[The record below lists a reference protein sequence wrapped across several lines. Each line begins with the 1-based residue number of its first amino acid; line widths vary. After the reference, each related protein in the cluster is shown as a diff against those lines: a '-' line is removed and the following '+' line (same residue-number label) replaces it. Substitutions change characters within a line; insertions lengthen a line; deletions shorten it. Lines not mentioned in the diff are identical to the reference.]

1 MRKSSRP
8 EGSTEADPSLHVF
21 GTQGESR
28 PTVRI
33 LSSSSLVAV
42 VALSLIAGSVAACA
56 PEDEEE
62 VAESSDAVK
71 KGKGKGKGDG
81 SGDNQKLQR
90 FDVIQHNIGGGA
102 ENDPGEKGIAY
113 TFSQIDEQNPDV
125 VMLEEV
131 CASQYEAFKAR
142 YPSWNVLFA
151 PMRASHPGC
160 ANAEAKGQVL
170 ASPRPMVETIR
181 EDLGD
186 VDPQGDKHFTLL
198 CGSVSMPDTARKVL
212 SCVTHLRAQGNDAAA
227 AEAARGRQ
235 VRRVNQLLN
244 DHVKDGKAVVLA
256 GDFNAGPEKDTLDP
270 LYRLTRNG
278 GDNGGLFDEGDQTDP
293 NRVKNAKPEVKC
305 GADACRSGEPT
316 MAEGYAKLDFAFF
329 SHNRV
334 GGELKANPLS
344 SGGSGHRLYKASAQL
359 KL

>member
-1 MRKSSRP
+1 MRKLSRP
-8 EGSTEADPSLHVF
+8 EGTEAPGNRVQDL
-21 GTQGESR
+21 GTQGESGKAMR
-28 PTVRI
+28 FAAFAG
-33 LSSSSLVAV
+33 LL
-42 VALSLIAGSVAACA
+42 ALSLVPALVGCA
-56 PEDEEE
+56 PDDEED
-62 VAESSDAVK
+62 VAESSDAMK
-71 KGKGKGKGDG
+71 KNKNKNKGKDDDK
-81 SGDNQKLQR
+81 KLQR

-113 TFSQIDEQNPDV
+113 TFSKIDAQNPDA

-142 YPSWNVLFA
+142 YPKWNVLFA

-160 ANAEAKGQVL
+160 ANAEAKGQLL

-198 CGSVSMPDTARKVL
+198 CGAVSMPDTARKVL
-212 SCVTHLRAQGNDAAA
+212 SCVTHLRAQGNDPAA

-235 VRRVNQLLN
+235 VKRVNQLLN
-244 DHVKDGKAVVLA
+244 DHVKGGQAVVLA
-256 GDFNAGPEKDTLDP
+256 GDFNAGPQKDTLDP

-278 GDNGGLFDEGDQTDP
+278 GANGGLFDEADQTDP
-293 NRVKNAKPEVKC
+293 NRVKYAKDEVSC
-305 GADACRSGEPT
+305 GQDACRSGEPT
-316 MAEGYAKLDFAFF
+316 MAEGYAKLDFVFF

-334 GGELKANPLS
+334 GGALAGNPLS
-344 SGGSGHRLYKASAQL
+344 SGGSGHRLYTAWGEL
-359 KL
+359 NL

>member
-1 MRKSSRP
+1 MRWP
-8 EGSTEADPSLHVF
+8 ALF
-21 GTQGESR
+21 A
-28 PTVRI
+28 
-33 LSSSSLVAV
+33 L
-42 VALSLIAGSVAACA
+42 VALSLSACA
-56 PEDEEE
+56 VEEGED

-71 KGKGKGKGDG
+71 GKDK
-81 SGDNQKLQR
+81 KLQR

-102 ENDPGEKGIAY
+102 ENDPGAKGIAY

-142 YPSWNVLFA
+142 YPKWNVLFA
-151 PMRASHPGC
+151 PMRSSHPAC

-198 CGSVSMPDTARKVL
+198 CGAVSMPDTARKVL
-212 SCVTHLRAQGNDAAA
+212 SCVTHLRAQGNDPEA

-235 VRRVNQLLN
+235 VLRIHALLRN
-244 DHVKDGKAVVLA
+244 RISDGQAVVLA
-256 GDFNAGPEKDTLDP
+256 GDFNAGPQKDTLDP

-278 GDNGGLFDEGDQTDP
+278 NANGGLFDEADQTDAQ
-293 NRVKNAKPEVKC
+293 RVKNAKDEVKC
-305 GADACRSGEPT
+305 GDDACRSGEPT
-316 MAEGYAKLDFAFF
+316 MADGYAKLDFAFF

-334 GGELKANPLS
+334 GGNLSANPLG
-344 SGGSGHRLYKASAQL
+344 SGGSGHRLYKASGEL